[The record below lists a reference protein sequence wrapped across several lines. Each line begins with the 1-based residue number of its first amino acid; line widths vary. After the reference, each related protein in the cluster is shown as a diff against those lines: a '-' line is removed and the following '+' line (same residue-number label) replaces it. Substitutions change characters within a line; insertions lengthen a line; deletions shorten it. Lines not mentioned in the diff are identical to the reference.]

1 MSAQH
6 PILIAIVGGG
16 IAGMS
21 LARIIAQ
28 EVHAT
33 SSSSGSCYPF
43 SITIFDRDLS
53 PSDPV
58 QRPQG
63 GQLDLH
69 ADSGQ
74 LAIKAA
80 GIWDCFTR
88 KAHYDAQGW
97 RVDDCNGQ
105 MAAQVTEEEG
115 KARDKP
121 EIGRGHLRRL
131 LTQDVETVDN
141 VQVRWG
147 QKVVN
152 IVSHAAGFQIV
163 VGGHEETPDSK
174 VLFDLVVGADGTW
187 SRTRELV
194 SAPDPVYSGMTIVE
208 TNISPATESQQTSAM
223 VGKGSY
229 MAVAFNK
236 ALMAQ
241 RNADGGIRV
250 YIALTVPETW
260 ATASGL
266 DWSDPTITKET
277 ILNRFFTQWS
287 DSVKNVVRDSKSSE
301 MRLWPLYDTLKPTEG
316 GRWRTNLGATLL
328 GDAAHVM
335 PPWTGRGAN
344 MAMLDALGLGKK
356 MGQALSGAEEFDVQQ
371 GKAEVLESLRK
382 SMREYEE
389 TMWLRMEKEKDENR
403 QSHHLLFGEDSPKS
417 FHDMMKQQALPQA

>member
-194 SAPDPVYSGMTIVE
+194 GWPHPLG
-208 TNISPATESQQTSAM
+208 P
-223 VGKGSY
+223 
-229 MAVAFNK
+229 F
-236 ALMAQ
+236 
-241 RNADGGIRV
+241 RNV
-250 YIALTVPETW
+250 
-260 ATASGL
+260 
-266 DWSDPTITKET
+266 
-277 ILNRFFTQWS
+277 LNS
-287 DSVKNVVRDSKSSE
+287 
-301 MRLWPLYDTLKPTEG
+301 
-316 GRWRTNLGATLL
+316 
-328 GDAAHVM
+328 
-335 PPWTGRGAN
+335 
-344 MAMLDALGLGKK
+344 
-356 MGQALSGAEEFDVQQ
+356 
-371 GKAEVLESLRK
+371 SLR
-382 SMREYEE
+382 
-389 TMWLRMEKEKDENR
+389 
-403 QSHHLLFGEDSPKS
+403 SPP
-417 FHDMMKQQALPQA
+417 QTRYIQA